1 MSDIHSP
8 PNTMPHIGKVWA
20 YLSKDEHGNEG
31 VCAVFSGAF
40 GTSLI
45 PLIAADQVRLAALTP
60 IAGKTP
66 HSRAT
71 QNSIGAASVW
81 PGVRSRH
88 QAQAK

>member
-20 YLSKDEHGNEG
+20 YLSKDGNGNEG
-31 VCAVFSGAF
+31 VCAVFTGAF

-60 IAGKTP
+60 IAERLARESGRKIVLVEFAGRTDLREIEGT
-66 HSRAT
+66 S
-71 QNSIGAASVW
+71 S
-81 PGVRSRH
+81 
-88 QAQAK
+88 